1 MSIASV
7 GLTVVL
13 VAIAIVLAVARFRAH
28 IRMRNSTKR
37 VEHSQR
43 RLGTSLETLS
53 EVMESVQSQGSL
65 IMSAI
70 VKSQIEYVYNYP
82 GLTNNLTC
90 PNCRRWAQW
99 QTPATVTG
107 DQATY
112 VSHMQVRA
120 MGDLVHYDNPSALP
134 SGFRHSYH
142 DDWLEEWIQ
151 TNPESKESMAN

>member
-1 MSIASV
+1 MSIASL

-13 VAIAIVLAVARFRAH
+13 VAIAIALGVARFRAH

-37 VEHSQR
+37 VEDSQR
-43 RLGTSLETLS
+43 RLGTSLETLL
-53 EVMESVQSQGSL
+53 EVMESVQSRGSL

-70 VKSQIEYVYNYP
+70 AKSQIEYVYNYP
-82 GLTNNLTC
+82 GLVNQLTC
-90 PNCRRWAQW
+90 PNCSRWAQW

-112 VSHMQVRA
+112 HSHMQLRA
-120 MGDLVHYDNPSALP
+120 IGDLVHYGNPSASP
-134 SGFRHSYH
+134 SGFRHSNH

-151 TNPESKESMAN
+151 TNPETKGSMAN

>member
-13 VAIAIVLAVARFRAH
+13 VAIAIALAVARFRAH

-53 EVMESVQSQGSL
+53 EVMESVHSQGSL

-70 VKSQIEYVYNYP
+70 AKSQMEYDYHYP

-90 PNCRRWAQW
+90 PNCGLWTRW

-107 DQATY
+107 DQVTY
-112 VSHMQVRA
+112 DSHLRLRA
-120 MGDLVHYDNPSALP
+120 MGDLAHHDSPSALP
-134 SGFRHSYH
+134 FGFRYSNN
-142 DDWLEEWIQ
+142 DDWVDDWIQ
-151 TNPESKESMAN
+151 TNPEPKEAMVN